1 MKCNASIMGVRQFKE
16 LKEDQTM
23 SYGRIVIQERV
34 EKLMDFNFL
43 IFILDV
49 ILLFFILLARDKKNF
64 IFYKLNDL

>member
-64 IFYKLNDL
+64 IFYILNDL